1 MWRIGVRSNLAIMAG
16 RAALCPELS
25 LKGAA
30 TSLSAGFHLPAAGPS
45 PARLWKAETERT
57 ANMTNLTTNPGVCRS
72 ATNLSHAHE
81 EPARRSFLAGAAFAA
96 AAAALAPAAALAA
109 ENGDDAA
116 LVALWREIEELDK
129 LTQQLDAACSAAHD
143 RFEQT
148 KPKFPAAL
156 IWRGPTDPVSDAHHA
171 VVAADGTRGHIC
183 NQNEIRTIAARG
195 RPVRLWGF
203 VGTEADKR
211 RLGIASCSAA
221 DFPIAG
227 IEDWFAEI
235 PQDAPSVQRAAELVE
250 TFDAYAA
257 AMDAAEASS
266 GHKAAE
272 AALESHCDKISNL
285 IDQMLH
291 LRPTTVEGYA
301 AIANALV
308 SYLWDND
315 MDRTSNAKP
324 CTDERMVAHLLANLT
339 GRPNPFATEVAAS

>member
-1 MWRIGVRSNLAIMAG
+1 
-16 RAALCPELS
+16 
-25 LKGAA
+25 
-30 TSLSAGFHLPAAGPS
+30 
-45 PARLWKAETERT
+45 
-57 ANMTNLTTNPGVCRS
+57 MTNPTTNAGACRS
-72 ATNLSHAHE
+72 DAPHAPE
-81 EPARRSFLAGAAFAA
+81 KPARRAFLAGAATAGAVAA
-96 AAAALAPAAALAA
+96 ITPAAALAGT
-109 ENGDDAA
+109 GDDAA

-129 LTQQLDAACSAAHD
+129 LTPQLDAACSAAHE

-250 TFDAYAA
+250 TFEVYAA

-266 GHKAAE
+266 GHKAAD
-272 AALESHCDKISNL
+272 ANLDAHCDKISNL